1 MLNGVIEIVAAVLFV
16 VVSLSMGME
25 VVWLWVAGFYLVCG
39 GANLLIYALKNRHKL
54 KKAEKTARKAEE
66 AAKIPEKPA
75 ELVGE
80 PVDAA
85 FQELTEG

>member
-39 GANLLIYALKNRHKL
+39 GANLLIYTLKNRHKL
-54 KKAEKTARKAEE
+54 KKAEKTAKQAEQV
-66 AAKIPEKPA
+66 AQTPAKT
-75 ELVGE
+75 VE
-80 PVDAA
+80 PVQTAVDAP
-85 FQELTEG
+85 FQELTEV